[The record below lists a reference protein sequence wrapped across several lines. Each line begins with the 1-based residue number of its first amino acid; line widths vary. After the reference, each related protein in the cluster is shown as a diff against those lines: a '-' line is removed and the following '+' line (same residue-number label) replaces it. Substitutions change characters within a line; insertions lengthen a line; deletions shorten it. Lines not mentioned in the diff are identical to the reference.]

1 MSIVKFGYPP
11 KLLTIDTTTA
21 KSTLDS
27 LGIKDGEQILIS
39 ERPDGSVAT
48 YNFAS
53 DFSTPITTSTPAVAP
68 AQTAAPSSATP
79 SLATMSN
86 SAASSAFAASTG
98 AGSGGSLFGSHPTH
112 STTGAQSAFQARSQ
126 PGNAFGGLA
135 TAGSSFN
142 RPVAPPPLPQRAL
155 SESTNAVR
163 IRDQGLLVVREV
175 EDDNSCLFNAIA
187 YTLDPTMKNNVRGLR
202 QIVAQAIEAN
212 SDAYP
217 DVVLGRPRKE
227 YCDWIMRENSWGG
240 AIELAIFSDYYKT
253 GRSYGIIGE
262 RRQPAMTLWHQ
273 QSGHCIFFSEID
285 SIDVSTN
292 RVDRFGEGQYG
303 QRVLVMYSG
312 IHYDAIALT
321 PGLDI
326 PAECDQTQFDTHSED
341 IISAGVQLAAKL
353 KQAHKYTDL
362 ATFTLRCSICQVGLK
377 GEKDAQQH
385 AQQTMHTSFEEY
397 H

>member
-1 MSIVKFGYPP
+1 MRLRIRHKDGIATLTTLTAQSTLLDLHNEIAQEIKAPVEKLECMFWALRIVLKFGYPP

-21 KSTLDS
+21 KSKLDS

-68 AQTAAPSSATP
+68 TQTAAPSSATP
-79 SLATMSN
+79 SLATISN

-98 AGSGGSLFGSHPTH
+98 AGSGGSLFGSHSTH
-112 STTGAQSAFQARSQ
+112 SATGAQSAFQARGQ

-135 TAGSSFN
+135 TAGSSFS

-212 SDAYP
+212 SDVYP

-253 GRSYGIIGE
+253 
-262 RRQPAMTLWHQ
+262 
-273 QSGHCIFFSEID
+273 
-285 SIDVSTN
+285 
-292 RVDRFGEGQYG
+292 GEGQYG

-353 KQAHKYTDL
+353 KQRSVADQ
-362 ATFTLRCSICQVGLK
+362 RQ
-377 GEKDAQQH
+377 DASRYE
-385 AQQTMHTSFEEY
+385 ALNEESK
-397 H
+397 